1 MTHHEETWLNA
12 NRNPNPKGG
21 IYKTPIVPSTLLTTT
36 YNALFESH
44 TWDMVVRFG
53 ANQKP
58 KFKWCSQI
66 TKEGCANQL

>member
-44 TWDMVVRFG
+44 TRYGCQIWG
-53 ANQKP
+53 KP
-58 KFKWCSQI
+58 E
-66 TKEGCANQL
+66 TKT